1 MAQGAAPA
9 DRRSRIR
16 GCHLGAAS
24 VWWHTVSDEPDFGF
38 DAPAYKPEAA
48 LLQLKRS
55 LRELGLAERG
65 DGCEQRGRRIVE
77 WRVDGATLV
86 VRLVRKP
93 ATTSAQWDAQTL
105 KNAADQRQWL
115 AEVKKRLERWR
126 RDDD

>member
-1 MAQGAAPA
+1 MGATSAW
-9 DRRSRIR
+9 RRSV
-16 GCHLGAAS
+16 A
-24 VWWHTVSDEPDFGF
+24 DQPDFGF

-48 LLQLKRS
+48 LVQLKRS

-65 DGCEQRGRRIVE
+65 DGCELRGKGVADWRI
-77 WRVDGATLV
+77 DGATLV

-93 ATTSAQWDAQTL
+93 ATTSPSWDTQTL
-105 KNAADQRQWL
+105 TDAAGQRQWI